1 MLFRNFIIISLS
13 FCVSISAKAQLP
25 ADMHKLAASSIE
37 CVYNEKFKQA
47 KGYAK
52 RLIKNYSNH
61 PAGYFFYAAILN
73 SQMEHLQSEKYEV
86 EFYRYCDD
94 AISRGEA
101 LLEKE
106 PNNMWVKFFVAGA
119 NGLKGTYES
128 RYQRWLTAF
137 KHGWRGVVLLK
148 EVLESKPEMVDA
160 LYGIATYDYW
170 RSAKTKMLWWLP
182 GVKDKRQPAIKTL
195 YEMMNKATYVK
206 ENATLNLIDIL
217 LNEKKYDEALLVAN
231 KLLSQYP
238 SCLIVMWRK
247 GEAQLG
253 LRELDEAEIT
263 FKSIMKRIKSKS
275 FESNYNIVLCH
286 YFISK
291 VYFYQKKYKRCL
303 KEIKVMESF
312 KLSSVSK
319 KRLEDIYSDAA
330 TAKKI
335 AKKKLH

>member
-1 MLFRNFIIISLS
+1 MRFRYTVIFSLC
-13 FCVSISAKAQLP
+13 FFVSTGAKTQLP
-25 ADMHKLAASSIE
+25 ADMHELAVSSIK
-37 CVYNEKFKQA
+37 CVYNKKFKQA

-73 SQMEHLQSEKYEV
+73 SQMEYLQSEKYEV

-94 AISRGEA
+94 AISKGEA

-106 PNNMWVKFFVAGA
+106 PNNMWVKFFIAGA
-119 NGLKGTYES
+119 SGLKGTYES

-148 EVLESKPEMVDA
+148 EVLETRPEMVDA
-160 LYGIATYDYW
+160 KYGIATYDYW

-182 GVKDKRQPAIKTL
+182 GVKDKRTPAIKTL
-195 YEMMNKATYVK
+195 YEMLNKATYVK
-206 ENATLNLIDIL
+206 ESATLNLIDML
-217 LNEKKYDEALLVAN
+217 LNEKRYDEALQVAN

-238 SCLIVMWRK
+238 ANMVIMWRK
-247 GEAQLG
+247 AEAQLG
-253 LRELDEAEIT
+253 LRELEEAEISY
-263 FKSIMKRIKSKS
+263 KSILKRVESEA

-286 YFISK
+286 YFLSK
-291 VYFYQKKYKRCL
+291 VYFYQKKYRQCL
-303 KEIKVMESF
+303 DEIKAMESF

-319 KRLEDIYSDAA
+319 KRLENIYNDAA
-330 TAKKI
+330 TVKKN
-335 AKKKLH
+335 AKKKY